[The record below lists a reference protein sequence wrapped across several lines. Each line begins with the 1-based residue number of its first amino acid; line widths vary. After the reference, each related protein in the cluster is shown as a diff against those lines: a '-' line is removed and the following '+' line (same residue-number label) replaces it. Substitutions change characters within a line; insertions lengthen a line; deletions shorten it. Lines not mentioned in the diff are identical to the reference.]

1 VELTHR
7 SSFSPNGFGL
17 VSSSPWTGVISVP
30 FAALLAS
37 RSSCSRLYRVVTER
51 TLTTRELN
59 RALLARQFLLERSSL
74 PLVGTIERMGGLQ
87 TQYAP
92 SGYIG
97 LWSRMRNFRRD
108 ALTEALDQ
116 RRVIQGTLLRSTIHM
131 VSARD
136 YWLFLAAIRQ
146 PRQDWWQ
153 RVTRHQISE
162 RDMEAAVRALR
173 EQLAKGPRR
182 ADELKGVLAER
193 GLPPFA
199 FGGVA
204 QWLEMVRVPPS
215 GTWEQRRADIYGLAE
230 SWIRPTA
237 HAESAG
243 LEHVIRR
250 YLGAFGPASIR
261 EIADW
266 AGVTHTKLVPVL
278 KGMSLRRFSDEK
290 GKELI
295 DLSRAPLPD
304 ADTPA
309 PVRFLPTWDATLL
322 VHARRTQ
329 ILPERYRPL
338 VFNTKTP
345 HSVPTFLIDGAVA
358 GTWRFEAGRI
368 KLQPFEPIP
377 KSVKREVD
385 DEAERLAAFHR

>member
-1 VELTHR
+1 M
-7 SSFSPNGFGL
+7 
-17 VSSSPWTGVISVP
+17 
-30 FAALLAS
+30 
-37 RSSCSRLYRVVTER
+37 VT
-51 TLTTRELN
+51 
-59 RALLARQFLLERSSL
+59 
-74 PLVGTIERMGGLQ
+74 TIERIGGLQ

-108 ALTEALDQ
+108 ALSEALHQ

-153 RVTRHQISE
+153 RATRHQISE
-162 RDMEAAVRALR
+162 RDMEAAVRVFR
-173 EQLAKGPRR
+173 EQLANGPRR
-182 ADELKGVLAER
+182 ADELKAILAER
-193 GLPPFA
+193 GLPSFA
-199 FGGVA
+199 FSGVA
-204 QWLEMVRVPPS
+204 QWLDMVRVPPS

-230 SWIRPTA
+230 SWTRPIT
-237 HAESAG
+237 HRESAG

-266 AGVTHTKLVPVL
+266 AGVPNPKLALVL
-278 KGMSLRRFSDEK
+278 KKMSLRSFRDEK

-295 DLSRAPLPD
+295 DLPRAPLPD
-304 ADTPA
+304 ANTPA
-309 PVRFLPTWDATLL
+309 PARFLPTWDATLL

-345 HSVPTFLIDGAVA
+345 HSVPTFLIDGTVA
-358 GTWRFEAGRI
+358 GTWRIEGGRVEL
-368 KLQPFEPIP
+368 KPFEPIP
-377 KSVKREVD
+377 KSVRREVD
-385 DEAERLAAFHR
+385 DEAQRLAAFFR

>member
-1 VELTHR
+1 V
-7 SSFSPNGFGL
+7 
-17 VSSSPWTGVISVP
+17 
-30 FAALLAS
+30 A
-37 RSSCSRLYRVVTER
+37 TER

-74 PLVGTIERMGGLQ
+74 PMVTTIERMGGLQ

-97 LWSRMRNFRRD
+97 LWSRMRDFRRD
-108 ALTEALDQ
+108 ALTEALHQ

-136 YWLFLAAIRQ
+136 YQLFLAAIRQ

-153 RVTRHQISE
+153 RATRHQISE
-162 RDMEAAVRALR
+162 RDMDAAVRVFR

-182 ADELKGVLAER
+182 ADELKGILAER
-193 GLPPFA
+193 GLPSFA

-204 QWLEMVRVPPS
+204 QWLDMVRVPPS
-215 GTWEQRRADIYGLAE
+215 GTWDQRRADIYGLADA
-230 SWIRPTA
+230 WIRPAA

-250 YLGAFGPASIR
+250 YLGGFGPASIR

-266 AGVTHTKLVPVL
+266 AGIPNPKLLPVL
-278 KGMSLRRFSDEK
+278 KRMSLRHFLDEK
-290 GKELI
+290 GKDLI
-295 DLSRAPLPD
+295 DLPRAPLPD

-329 ILPERYRPL
+329 ILPERYRRL

-345 HSVPTFLIDGAVA
+345 HSVPTFLIDGTVA
-358 GTWRFEAGRI
+358 GTWRVEGGRVEL
-368 KLQPFEPIP
+368 KPFEPIP
-377 KSVKREVD
+377 KSVRREVD
-385 DEAERLAAFHR
+385 EEAQRLAAFFR

>member
-1 VELTHR
+1 MT
-7 SSFSPNGFGL
+7 
-17 VSSSPWTGVISVP
+17 VSSTV
-30 FAALLAS
+30 
-37 RSSCSRLYRVVTER
+37 
-51 TLTTRELN
+51 TTRELN
-59 RALLARQFLLERSSL
+59 RALLARQFLLDRSSL
-74 PLVGTIERMGGLQ
+74 PVVTTIERIGGLQ

-108 ALTEALDQ
+108 ALTEALQQ

-136 YWLFLAAIRQ
+136 YWLFHAATRSS
-146 PRQDWWQ
+146 RQDWWR

-162 RDMEAAVRALR
+162 PDMDAAVRAVR
-173 EQLAKGPRR
+173 EQLAKGPRQ
-182 ADELKGVLAER
+182 AEELKRILAER
-193 GLPPFA
+193 GLPAFA

-215 GTWEQRRADIYGLAE
+215 GTWEQRRADLYGLADA
-230 SWIRPTA
+230 WIRPAA
-237 HAESAG
+237 HNESAG

-250 YLGAFGPASIR
+250 YLGGFGPASVR

-266 AGVTHTKLVPVL
+266 AGIPHTKLLPVL
-278 KGMSLRRFSDEK
+278 KGISLRHFRDEK
-290 GKELI
+290 GKDLI
-295 DLSRAPLPD
+295 DLPRAPLPD
-304 ADTPA
+304 ANTPA

-329 ILPERYRPL
+329 ILPERYRPM
-338 VFNTKTP
+338 VFNTRTP

-358 GTWRFEAGRI
+358 GTWRVEGGRVEL
-368 KLQPFEPIP
+368 KPFEPIP
-377 KSVKREVD
+377 KSVRREVD
-385 DEAERLAAFHR
+385 EEAQRLAAFFR